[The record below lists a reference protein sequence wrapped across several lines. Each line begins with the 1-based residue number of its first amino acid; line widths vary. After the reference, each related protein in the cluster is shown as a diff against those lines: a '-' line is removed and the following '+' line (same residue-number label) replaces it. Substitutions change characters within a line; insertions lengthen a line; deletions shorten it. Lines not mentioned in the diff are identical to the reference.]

1 MLDFDPTLRLGGD
14 LKEILA
20 SARNPSVELR
30 QERAGQGNLAGA
42 ILRCDPAVVFL
53 VLNQFLLN
61 RAAELLSEL
70 KKVSADRPLVVVAEQ
85 GEPNQIFQLLER
97 GAADFVSS
105 PLKAWDILPRLWRL
119 LGIHSRQSDG
129 VSLPSTASEA
139 LRKLIG
145 RDQAFVQQLQRLPMV
160 AKSDTS
166 VLISGETGTGKE
178 LFAKAIHQMS
188 PRAHRPFTP
197 VNCGAIPVEL
207 VENEL
212 FGHERGAYTGANI
225 SRAGLIQEANGG
237 TLFLDEID
245 ALPLLAQVKLLRF
258 LQEKEYRA
266 LGSAK
271 TVRADVRVITA
282 TNLNIEEAVKSGK
295 LRQDLYYRLN
305 IIALT
310 LPPLRERPDDIP
322 VLANHFLGKY
332 AVQAG
337 KVLSGFSPGALHKLS
352 SHAWPGNVRELEH
365 LVERAAVLC
374 NGNRIEVSD
383 LSLPGES
390 GGNTPPSFQQ
400 AKAKVV
406 TQFERTYLQGLL
418 LAYAGNITRAAQVA
432 QKDRRAFFELLR
444 KHGIDARSFR
454 LGQIAPPE

>member
-1 MLDFDPTLRLGGD
+1 
-14 LKEILA
+14 
-20 SARNPSVELR
+20 
-30 QERAGQGNLAGA
+30 
-42 ILRCDPAVVFL
+42 
-53 VLNQFLLN
+53 
-61 RAAELLSEL
+61 
-70 KKVSADRPLVVVAEQ
+70 
-85 GEPNQIFQLLER
+85 
-97 GAADFVSS
+97 
-105 PLKAWDILPRLWRL
+105 
-119 LGIHSRQSDG
+119 
-129 VSLPSTASEA
+129 
-139 LRKLIG
+139 
-145 RDQAFVQQLQRLPMV
+145 
-160 AKSDTS
+160 
-166 VLISGETGTGKE
+166 
-178 LFAKAIHQMS
+178 
-188 PRAHRPFTP
+188 
-197 VNCGAIPVEL
+197 